1 MSHTV
6 KQLPQSQVEITV
18 TVTPAEYQAELK
30 AAAERLSNRVAIK
43 GFRKGHIP
51 FDIVKKEV
59 GEMGILSEALENV
72 VQATF
77 FEALQAEKLD
87 TVGMPKIN
95 VEKMA
100 PGNDLVY
107 TATVALVP
115 SVELP
120 DFSKISV
127 EKKVKK
133 VEEKEISETLE
144 AIQNM
149 HGEEKVKDGEAVGKD
164 MVLID
169 MDMLLDNVPLEGGQA
184 KDYRVYL
191 GENHYIPGFNEKLVG
206 AKKGETREFSL
217 EFPETHYQ
225 KMIAGKKI
233 DFKVQVKDVY
243 ERIPAELNEDLAKRL
258 GQQSVQALKD
268 LISNNLLSEAE
279 QKADKDVEV
288 EIFEKVIEKTKFSE
302 IPQVIIDSE
311 KEKMFYELKRDIERM
326 GMTIEQYLQ
335 DIKKKEDE
343 LLKEFTAQAEKRA
356 KAALISRQVAK
367 ENNIVVGEDEID
379 TEIALMK
386 QAYEKDEQALENL
399 KKKEVRHSI
408 ATVIQNRKVVAW
420 LKEKTLSVKK

>member
-18 TVTPAEYQAELK
+18 TVTPTEYQSELK
-30 AAAERLSNRVAIK
+30 TAAERLSNRVAIK
-43 GFRKGHIP
+43 GFRKGHVP
-51 FDIVKKEV
+51 FDVLKKEV
-59 GEMGILSEALENV
+59 GEMGILSEALESV

-133 VEEKEISETLE
+133 VEEKEITETLE

-206 AKKGETREFSL
+206 AKKGEAREFSL

-233 DFKVQVKDVY
+233 DFKVHVKDVY

-258 GQQSVQALKD
+258 GQESVQALKD

-420 LKEKTLSVKK
+420 LKEKTLSAKK